1 MSADYS
7 SLPTSTKD
15 YVLPAKKLHP
25 ADESFLAAIPLSLAR
40 RRSIGER
47 GVTGGRR
54 IRSLLLLSR
63 SHKFEL
69 AAQETEEIYDCMPEV
84 MSCVIQN
91 PFLITC
97 KI

>member
-47 GVTGGRR
+47 GVTGGLSLISSIISGPLAGKGERKLTAVRHIPPMGEIRR
-54 IRSLLLLSR
+54 EQVKNICIS
-63 SHKFEL
+63 
-69 AAQETEEIYDCMPEV
+69 
-84 MSCVIQN
+84 
-91 PFLITC
+91 
-97 KI
+97 